1 MPEGRTDAPRGARI
15 ARLAG
20 LYALTPDVDDT
31 AVLAAQVAAAL
42 AGGASAIQYR
52 NKPASHPLRRE
63 QARVLAKVCAAR
75 GALFIVN
82 DDVDIAREV
91 GADGV
96 HIGEDDGGIARA
108 RSTLGGDRLIG
119 VSCYNEWERA
129 QAAVDA
135 GADYVAFGSF
145 FPSAT
150 KPRARRAQLEL
161 LRRAAP
167 LPVPVV
173 AIGGI
178 TSANAKALIDAGAA
192 AVAVIGDVFAH
203 DELPEIERA
212 AAAIAALFAKP
223 DSSERS

>member
-1 MPEGRTDAPRGARI
+1 MPEGRIEASRRARV

-20 LYALTPDVDDT
+20 LYALTPDVSDSAT
-31 AVLAAQVAAAL
+31 LVAKAAMAL
-42 AGGASAIQYR
+42 AGGAEAIQYR
-52 NKPASHPLRRE
+52 NKSAFAVLRRE
-63 QARVLAKVCAAR
+63 QARLLAGLCASR

-108 RSTLGGDRLIG
+108 RAMLGPDRLVG
-119 VSCYNEWERA
+119 VSCYDEWERA
-129 QAAVDA
+129 RSAIDA

-145 FPSAT
+145 FASAT
-150 KPRARRAQLEL
+150 KPDARRADPSL
-161 LRRAAP
+161 LARAAS
-167 LPVPVV
+167 LRVPVV

-178 TSANAKALIDAGAA
+178 TSANAATLIDAGAT

-203 DELPEIERA
+203 DDLPEIERA
-212 AAAIAALFAKP
+212 AAAIAALFAKRIV
-223 DSSERS
+223 SERP